1 MDQDLSGS
9 ETNGS
14 QCGNKDG
21 TNQGDELLPVCK
33 KLGGSAIMLGC
44 MDCVNVLGI
53 AIAGGVGL
61 SGIIF
66 DWTLGK
72 WYNTARKRGND
83 EKGKIQIH

>member
-1 MDQDLSGS
+1 
-9 ETNGS
+9 
-14 QCGNKDG
+14 
-21 TNQGDELLPVCK
+21 
-33 KLGGSAIMLGC
+33 MLGC

-53 AIAGGVGL
+53 AIAGCVGL